1 MGLPQKYAAA
11 VLDDLEALPEPEK
24 GIAAYGCG
32 SAAVTLAGQPLRA
45 LSGGPAAQSSRR
57 P

>member
-32 SAAVTLAGQPLRA
+32 SAAVKLAGRPLRA